1 MNARSQLAM
10 LRHNYNLHREQA
22 KTKAGDMR
30 WKVVFPKSKKQ
41 WVAKKIYEHSSNQ
54 YAFDLMAMTVDVQ
67 EELQAGMTPAC
78 QHTFKRVQKLLP
90 KNIATMPN
98 PGKGLVVAT
107 YQSRFM

>member
-1 MNARSQLAM
+1 
-10 LRHNYNLHREQA
+10 
-22 KTKAGDMR
+22 
-30 WKVVFPKSKKQ
+30 
-41 WVAKKIYEHSSNQ
+41 
-54 YAFDLMAMTVDVQ
+54 MAMTVDVQ
-67 EELQAGMTPAC
+67 EGLQAGMTPAC